1 MNIAETKTVRRQTQA
16 IDLERF
22 RLRGFVES
30 LGPDEIETRAD
41 PVDLADVADVFEGNP
56 KAVLF
61 RAVGP
66 ERQACVGELAQ
77 HLAIEGFRL
86 GRSRHRL
93 RCANE
98 CRSGAKI
105 VDHKD

>member
-1 MNIAETKTVRRQTQA
+1 MNIAETQAVRRQTQA

-22 RLRGFVES
+22 RLRAFLAG
-30 LGPDEIETRAD
+30 LGPDELETRAD

-66 ERQACVGELAQ
+66 EPHQVNARRDRARTIRVHGVKL
-77 HLAIEGFRL
+77 
-86 GRSRHRL
+86 
-93 RCANE
+93 
-98 CRSGAKI
+98 
-105 VDHKD
+105 